1 MCGAA
6 GGARSAKSCSQ
17 SGLRLLGFFADADQ
31 FRAGRLRKYK
41 AIRGNRLI
49 ERGLHDRNLQLIVVA
64 GPANANLP
72 SVVKSAECVPLTVR
86 VVANQRASGGVGLNS
101 RDVQISAVEPDF
113 LRDFEFVGLIFQ
125 LRTIGVDR

>member
-6 GGARSAKSCSQ
+6 DGTRSANSCSQ
-17 SGLRLLGFFADADQ
+17 SALRLLVSFADADQ

-41 AIRGNRLI
+41 AIRCNRLI

-72 SVVKSAECVPLTVR
+72 GVVKIAECVPLTVR
-86 VVANQRASGGVGLNS
+86 VIGNQRASGVVGLN
-101 RDVQISAVEPDF
+101 
-113 LRDFEFVGLIFQ
+113 
-125 LRTIGVDR
+125 